1 MEFEQKYEKLLDL
14 YTEKEQEYFQL
25 SDELDLQLRDSYQKQ
40 LEVNDLRKDNEGLKE
55 RLMESEKQLASLK
68 GILNHN
74 MSIKD
79 FESSIEDTRSRMSEF
94 RPSE

>member
-1 MEFEQKYEKLLDL
+1 M
-14 YTEKEQEYFQL
+14 
-25 SDELDLQLRDSYQKQ
+25 QLRDSYQKQ

-68 GILNHN
+68 GILNQN

>member
-1 MEFEQKYEKLLDL
+1 M
-14 YTEKEQEYFQL
+14 
-25 SDELDLQLRDSYQKQ
+25 
-40 LEVNDLRKDNEGLKE
+40 NDLRKDNEGLKE